1 MNREKFDSLVVRA
14 VETLPQEFLDRL
26 ENVTVVVE
34 DYPKAAH
41 LSKTGIRHS
50 HNLLGLY
57 EGVPRTRR
65 GRHYSLVTPDKITI
79 FQKSIESRCKDD
91 AEITAAI
98 QSVVQHEIAHHFG
111 IDEATL
117 RQIEKAKFKRKGKA
131 ST

>member
-1 MNREKFDSLVVRA
+1 MNREKFESLVARA

-34 DYPKAAH
+34 DY
-41 LSKTGIRHS
+41 STGVRHS

-57 EGVPRTRR
+57 EGVPQTRR

-79 FQKSIESRCKDD
+79 FQKPIESRCRDD
-91 AEITAAI
+91 AEITAEI
-98 QSVVQHEIAHHFG
+98 QRVVQHEIAHHFG

>member
-1 MNREKFDSLVVRA
+1 MNREKFDSLVARA

-34 DYPKAAH
+34 DY
-41 LSKTGIRHS
+41 STGDRHS
-50 HNLLGLY
+50 PNILGLY
-57 EGVPRTRR
+57 EGIPQTRR

-79 FQKSIESRCKDD
+79 FQKPIESRCRDD
-91 AEITAAI
+91 AEITAEI

-117 RQIEKAKFKRKGKA
+117 GQIEKAKFKRKGKA